1 MGGAGVGSRAVVV
14 MLLTLGI
21 GRLPT
26 DPASRPVDGR
36 DNPTTNSTVFR
47 ILDSMTYEAAL
58 IHAAVI

>member
-1 MGGAGVGSRAVVV
+1 

-47 ILDSMTYEAAL
+47 ILDSMTYEAAS